1 MINFKLKYINFRRL
15 MPTCYL
21 LSSKFML
28 TALTLLLVYLL
39 TMNIILLNK
48 VKSRGPAKLY
58 ANASQLL
65 LSSSPINND
74 YAENGLKQAD
84 NHPSGSIFSPL
95 PVKKIMM
102 ADTTHFIRSPIAEFV
117 EHGFGFSNLFPFISA
132 NTISLTH
139 CFLSVVSIKF
149 LIDDS
154 LFWRQFGVC
163 IFQFRNFLDSFD
175 GVIYRAHAKK
185 STYKSHY
192 GSLGY
197 YVDAFSDV
205 FGGLCLIGSITIY
218 LLKHRPLKKKLTRCF
233 RLADDVED
241 ASASS
246 LASSSSSSSSS
257 SLSSSPTL
265 AQMQASSTN
274 ESKCAQLKLLP
285 SSDSANY
292 ANLCNTTQSFF
303 SYNKQAKAMLKDN
316 YNHTIYATNTTI
328 LASIAL
334 LGIRYGLSAAFWD
347 RSVHRYEDLLDSAPK
362 SLLHQELQVHVL
374 HSSITLFIMFLW
386 RLMCALSLQDLILT
400 AIFIDKIWVSLFFV
414 YIGKSWVNLIFHF

>member
-1 MINFKLKYINFRRL
+1 MINFKLKYIHFRRR

-28 TALTLLLVYLL
+28 TALSLLLIYLL
-39 TMNIILLNK
+39 TMNVILLSK

-58 ANASQLL
+58 YAATTNTTT
-65 LSSSPINND
+65 SPNND
-74 YAENGLKQAD
+74 YAESGPKQAD
-84 NHPSGSIFSPL
+84 DHPSGSIFAPL

-102 ADTTHFIRSPIAEFV
+102 ADTTHFIRSPIAEFI
-117 EHGFGFSNLFPFISA
+117 EHGLGFSRLFPFISA
-132 NTISLTH
+132 NTISLAH

-149 LIDDS
+149 LIDDA

-163 IFQFRNFLDSFD
+163 LFQLRNFLDSFD
-175 GVIYRAHAKK
+175 GVVYRAHAKK

-233 RLADDVED
+233 RLADDVEELLAE
-241 ASASS
+241 AS
-246 LASSSSSSSSS
+246 SSSSSSSSS

-265 AQMQASSTN
+265 AQMQASSTS
-274 ESKCAQLKLLP
+274 ESSSKCAQLKLLP
-285 SSDSANY
+285 ASDAANY
-292 ANLCNTTQSFF
+292 ANLCGTTPSFF
-303 SYNKQAKAMLKDN
+303 GYNRQAKAMLKDN
-316 YNHTIYATNTTI
+316 VNHTIYATNTTI

-374 HSSITLFIMFLW
+374 HSSITLFVMFLW

-400 AIFIDKIWVSLFFV
+400 AIFIDKIWVSFCSYSVSMLRR
-414 YIGKSWVNLIFHF
+414 GKLN

>member
-1 MINFKLKYINFRRL
+1 MINFKLKYIHFRRR

-58 ANASQLL
+58 ANTSQRL
-65 LSSSPINND
+65 LSSND
-74 YAENGLKQAD
+74 YTENGLKQAD

-117 EHGFGFSNLFPFISA
+117 EHSFGFSNLFPFISA

-233 RLADDVED
+233 RLADDVEE
-241 ASASS
+241 
-246 LASSSSSSSSS
+246 LAESSSSSSS

-274 ESKCAQLKLLP
+274 ESLKCSAQLKLLP

-292 ANLCNTTQSFF
+292 ANLCNTTQNFF
-303 SYNKQAKAMLKDN
+303 SYNKQTKAMLKDN
-316 YNHTIYATNTTI
+316 FNHTIYATNTTI

-400 AIFIDKIWVSLFFV
+400 AIFIDKIWVSFFFFFFYFV
-414 YIGKSWVNLIFHF
+414 FIFGELIFNFYF